1 MIRAMKRSASRVL
14 TSLAALAL
22 SAMAAPSGAQLPP
35 AVRRATQA
43 CVEVLVDGRLE
54 ASGWFADAEGHVV
67 TAGHAAR
74 QTNSEYEIVWPG
86 HGRYPASFV
95 AIDPG
100 HDIALLRAA
109 VTNPPVPF
117 LRVAPEIPPAGTKVH
132 FYGTAQF
139 KHGILFSGEVS
150 RSDPTLNIYPHLRWP
165 MRCYFIA
172 APSPPGVSGG
182 AWLDAKGRVAGNQS
196 GFINQGESASSG
208 MAIIAPPDA
217 IARLVATRA
226 SVRVPSM
233 GCGFEELWTQPAGF
247 IRRLPKGL
255 EGIVTV
261 PLDADGPA
269 GKAGLTKE
277 SVITMLGGRRV
288 RYLDDIV
295 ALLHEKKPGDTLD
308 VEAWDPEAKAPRAVT
323 LTLGEAKP

>member
-1 MIRAMKRSASRVL
+1 MKRFRVC
-14 TSLAALAL
+14 AWAACALAGT
-22 SAMAAPSGAQLPP
+22 AAVAEAEIST

-54 ASGWFADAEGHVV
+54 ASGWFADSLGHVV
-67 TAGHAAR
+67 TAAHAVR
-74 QTNSEYEIVWPG
+74 QTRSDFEVVWPG
-86 HGRYPASFV
+86 HGRYPAEFV

-100 HDIALLRAA
+100 HDIALLKAG
-109 VTNPPVPF
+109 VTNGPVPW
-117 LRVAPEIPPAGTKVH
+117 LRVAPSVPPSGTRVH

-139 KHGILFSGEVS
+139 RHGILFSGEIA
-150 RSDPTLNIYPHLRWP
+150 RSDPTLNVYPHLRWA

-182 AWLDAKGRVAGNQS
+182 PWLDERGRVAGNQS

-208 MAIIAPPDA
+208 MCIIAPPDA
-217 IARLVATRA
+217 IGRLVGERTSVPLATL
-226 SVRVPSM
+226 
-233 GCGFEELWTQPAGF
+233 GCGFEELWTQPVGF

-269 GKAGLTKE
+269 GKAGLSKE
-277 SVITMLGGRRV
+277 SVMTALGGRRLRLV
-288 RYLDDIV
+288 DDIV
-295 ALLHEKKPGDTLD
+295 AVLHARKPGDA
-308 VEAWDPEAKAPRAVT
+308 VEAEVWDPEAKSPRRVT
-323 LTLGEAKP
+323 ITLGEAKP